1 MCKVF
6 ETQSLLSIF
15 VECLATRVVLFQS
28 FAELLQ
34 DLQIFD
40 LHGVG
45 PMDLVHAPL
54 VTYKKFMTMYK
65 F

>member
-15 VECLATRVVLFQS
+15 VECLATRVVPFQS

-34 DLQIFD
+34 DLKIFD
-40 LHGVG
+40 LHG
-45 PMDLVHAPL
+45 
-54 VTYKKFMTMYK
+54 T
-65 F
+65 